1 MSSVASSP
9 ASGTP
14 TGTSA
19 AGRDVW
25 TVVLCW
31 ITVLL
36 EGYDLVVLGAII
48 PTLLKTRHLG
58 MTAGD
63 ATTVATLSLVGVA
76 IGAVLVGPLADRL
89 GRRLLLIGSV
99 VLFSVFTLLVP
110 LAGSV
115 AVFAVLRLVA
125 GLGLGACMPVSLTMM
140 AEHMPAHRRARAS
153 TLTMTGYHTG
163 AVITSLLALRVTEDW
178 EVLFY
183 VLGAAGLVVAVVQWF
198 RLPESEAFVRAR
210 EATGSGRV
218 PFGELLTPARLRAGI
233 GVWVASFMGLLLVY
247 GLNTWLPKLMN
258 DAGYPVPT
266 AVTQLL
272 VLNAGGVAGL
282 VLGGFVADR
291 RGIKLTTLGWF
302 AASVVML
309 ACLGVRMDSDLLLD
323 TVVFLT
329 GVFVFSAQVLVY
341 AYVTHFYPA
350 SVRGTALGS
359 ASGIGRI
366 GSIVGPS
373 VTGALVTAG
382 IGHPWGFY
390 FFAAVAVL
398 AFLAVLTLPAR
409 AAEEPGT
416 EPAGR
421 RARWS
426 LRARTRGRAA
436 GGPS

>member
-1 MSSVASSP
+1 MASVTSSRTSP
-9 ASGTP
+9 AP
-14 TGTSA
+14 AASA
-19 AGRDVW
+19 PGRDRW

-48 PTLLKTRHLG
+48 PTLLKTHHLG

-76 IGAVLVGPLADRL
+76 IGAVCVGPLADRL
-89 GRRLLLIGSV
+89 GRRKLLIGSV
-99 VLFSVFTLLVP
+99 VVFSLFTLLVP

-115 AVFAVLRLVA
+115 AMFAALRLVA

-140 AEHMPAHRRARAS
+140 AEHMPADRRARAS

-163 AVITSLLALRVTEDW
+163 AVVTSLLALKVTDDW

-183 VLGAAGLVVAVVQWF
+183 LLGVVGFVVAAVQWF
-198 RLPESEAFVRAR
+198 KLPESQAFVRAKENQDR
-210 EATGSGRV
+210 RV
-218 PFGELLTPARLRAGI
+218 PFTELLKPAYLRAGI
-233 GVWVASFMGLLLVY
+233 GIWVASFMGLLLVY

-272 VLNAGGVAGL
+272 VLNVGGVVGL
-282 VLGGFVADR
+282 VLGGWVADR
-291 RGIKLTTLGWF
+291 RGIKITTLGWF
-302 AASVVML
+302 AVSVAML
-309 ACLGVRMDSDLLLD
+309 ACLSVKMDSDLLLD
-323 TVVFLT
+323 AVVFLT

-341 AYVTHFYPA
+341 AYVTSYYPA

-359 ASGIGRI
+359 ASGIGRL

-373 VTGALVTAG
+373 ITGALVASG
-382 IGHPWGFY
+382 VGHPWGFY

-398 AFLAVLTLPAR
+398 GFLAVLTLPRPAPQ
-409 AAEEPGT
+409 EVTPGV
-416 EPAGR
+416 
-421 RARWS
+421 
-426 LRARTRGRAA
+426 
-436 GGPS
+436 

>member
-1 MSSVASSP
+1 
-9 ASGTP
+9 
-14 TGTSA
+14 
-19 AGRDVW
+19 
-25 TVVLCW
+25 VVLCW

-48 PTLLKTRHLG
+48 PTLLKTHHLG

-76 IGAVLVGPLADRL
+76 IGAVCVGPLADRL
-89 GRRLLLIGSV
+89 GRRKLLIGSV
-99 VLFSVFTLLVP
+99 VVFSLFTVLVP

-115 AVFAVLRLVA
+115 AMFAALRLAA

-140 AEHMPAHRRARAS
+140 AERMPADRRARAS

-163 AVITSLLALRVTEDW
+163 AVVTSLLALKVTDDW

-183 VLGAAGLVVAVVQWF
+183 LLGAVGFVVAGIQWF
-198 RLPESEAFVRAR
+198 KLPESQAFVRAKENQDR
-210 EATGSGRV
+210 RV
-218 PFGELLTPARLRAGI
+218 PFTELLKPAYLRAGI
-233 GVWVASFMGLLLVY
+233 GIWVASFMGLLLVY

-272 VLNAGGVAGL
+272 VLNVGGVVGL
-282 VLGGFVADR
+282 VLGGWVADR
-291 RGIKLTTLGWF
+291 RGIKITTLGWF
-302 AASVVML
+302 AVSVAML
-309 ACLGVRMDSDLLLD
+309 ACLSVKMDSDLMLNA
-323 TVVFLT
+323 VVFLT

-341 AYVTHFYPA
+341 AYVTSYYPA
-350 SVRGTALGS
+350 PVRGTALGS
-359 ASGIGRI
+359 ASGIGRL

-373 VTGALVTAG
+373 ITGALVASG

-398 AFLAVLTLPAR
+398 GFLAVLTLPRPAP
-409 AAEEPGT
+409 EEVT
-416 EPAGR
+416 PAG
-421 RARWS
+421 
-426 LRARTRGRAA
+426 
-436 GGPS
+436 

>member
-1 MSSVASSP
+1 MTSTAPSP
-9 ASGTP
+9 ASVTA
-14 TGTSA
+14 SA
-19 AGRDVW
+19 PPAGRGVW

-31 ITVLL
+31 ITVML

-48 PTLLKTRHLG
+48 PVLLRTHHLG

-63 ATTVATLSLVGVA
+63 ATTIATLSLVGVA
-76 IGAVLVGPLADRL
+76 IGAVCVGPLADRL

-115 AVFAVLRLVA
+115 TVFALLRLVA

-140 AEHMPAHRRARAS
+140 AEHMPASRRARAS

-163 AVITSLLALRVTEDW
+163 AVITSLLALQVTDDW
-178 EVLFY
+178 EILFY
-183 VLGAAGLVVAVVQWF
+183 VLGAAGLVIAAIQWF
-198 RLPESEAFVRAR
+198 RLPESEAFTQAGKSSAAR
-210 EATGSGRV
+210 RV
-218 PFGELLTPARLRAGI
+218 PFTDLLKPAYLRAGI

-272 VLNAGGVAGL
+272 ILNVGGVVGL
-282 VLGGFVADR
+282 ILGGAVADR
-291 RGIKLTTLGWF
+291 RGIKGTTLAWF
-302 AASVVML
+302 AVSVLML
-309 ACLGVRMDSDLLLD
+309 ACLSVKMDSDLLLD

-350 SVRGTALGS
+350 AVRGTALGS

-373 VTGALVTAG
+373 ITGALVTAG

-398 AFLAVLTLPAR
+398 GFAAVLTLP
-409 AAEEPGT
+409 
-416 EPAGR
+416 R
-421 RARWS
+421 RAPQPV
-426 LRARTRGRAA
+426 A
-436 GGPS
+436 

>member
-1 MSSVASSP
+1 MTSTAPSP
-9 ASGTP
+9 ASATA
-14 TGTSA
+14 SA
-19 AGRDVW
+19 PPAGRGVW

-31 ITVLL
+31 ITVML

-48 PTLLKTRHLG
+48 PVLLRTHHLG

-63 ATTVATLSLVGVA
+63 ATTIATLSLVGVA
-76 IGAVLVGPLADRL
+76 IGAVCVGPLADRL

-115 AVFAVLRLVA
+115 TVFALLRLVA

-140 AEHMPAHRRARAS
+140 AEHMPASRRARAS

-163 AVITSLLALRVTEDW
+163 AVITSLLALQVTDDW
-178 EVLFY
+178 EILFY
-183 VLGAAGLVVAVVQWF
+183 VLGAAGLVIAAIQWF
-198 RLPESEAFVRAR
+198 RLPESEAFTQAEKSSAAR
-210 EATGSGRV
+210 RV
-218 PFGELLTPARLRAGI
+218 PFTDLLKPAYLRAGI

-272 VLNAGGVAGL
+272 ILNVGGVVGL
-282 VLGGFVADR
+282 ILGGAVADR
-291 RGIKLTTLGWF
+291 RGIKGTTLAWF
-302 AASVVML
+302 AVSVLML
-309 ACLGVRMDSDLLLD
+309 ACLSVKMDSDLLLD
-323 TVVFLT
+323 AVVFLT

-350 SVRGTALGS
+350 AVRGTALGS

-373 VTGALVTAG
+373 ITGALVTAG

-398 AFLAVLTLPAR
+398 GFAAVLTLP
-409 AAEEPGT
+409 
-416 EPAGR
+416 R
-421 RARWS
+421 RAPQPV
-426 LRARTRGRAA
+426 A
-436 GGPS
+436 

>member
-1 MSSVASSP
+1 MTSTVPSRTPARTA
-9 ASGTP
+9 ASG
-14 TGTSA
+14 
-19 AGRDVW
+19 R
-25 TVVLCW
+25 TVRTMVLCW
-31 ITVLL
+31 ITVML

-48 PTLLKTRHLG
+48 PTLLKTHHLG

-63 ATTVATLSLVGVA
+63 ATTIATLSLVGVA
-76 IGAVLVGPLADRL
+76 IGAVCVGPLADRL
-89 GRRLLLIGSV
+89 GRRLLLIASV
-99 VLFSVFTLLVP
+99 LLFSVFTLLVP

-115 AVFAVLRLVA
+115 TVFALLRLAA

-163 AVITSLLALRVTEDW
+163 AVITSLLALRVTDDW
-178 EVLFY
+178 KILFY
-183 VLGAAGLVVAVVQWF
+183 VLGAAGLVVAAVQWF
-198 RLPESEAFVRAR
+198 LLPESEAFVRAR
-210 EATGSGRV
+210 ETDGDGASRV
-218 PFGELLTPARLRAGI
+218 PFTELLRPAYLRAAI

-272 VLNAGGVAGL
+272 VLNVGGVVGL
-282 VLGGFVADR
+282 LVGGYVADR
-291 RGIKLTTLGWF
+291 RGIKGTTVAWF
-302 AASVVML
+302 AVSVLML
-309 ACLGVRMDSDLLLD
+309 ACLSVRMHNDLLLD
-323 TVVFLT
+323 LVVLLT

-341 AYVTHFYPA
+341 AYVTDFCPA
-350 SVRGTALGS
+350 AVRGTALGS

-390 FFAAVAVL
+390 FFALVAVL
-398 AFLAVLTLPAR
+398 GCAAVLTLPR
-409 AAEEPGT
+409 ATAK
-416 EPAGR
+416 AG
-421 RARWS
+421 
-426 LRARTRGRAA
+426 
-436 GGPS
+436 

>member
-1 MSSVASSP
+1 MTSVVSSN
-9 ASGTP
+9 ASGTTRR
-14 TGTSA
+14 TGTD
-19 AGRDVW
+19 RRNVW

-31 ITVLL
+31 ITVML

-48 PTLLKTRHLG
+48 PTLLKTHHLG

-115 AVFAVLRLVA
+115 TMFAVLRLIA

-140 AEHMPAHRRARAS
+140 SEHMPAERRARAS

-163 AVITSLLALRVTEDW
+163 AVITSLLALQVTTNW
-178 EVLFY
+178 QVLFY
-183 VLGAAGLVVAVVQWF
+183 VLGGAGLVVAVVQWF
-198 RLPESEAFVRAR
+198 RLPESEAFVRAK
-210 EATGSGRV
+210 EAPASSRV
-218 PFGELLTPARLRAGI
+218 PFTELLKPAYLRAGI
-233 GVWVASFMGLLLVY
+233 GIWVASFMGLLLVY

-272 VLNAGGVAGL
+272 VLNVGGVAGL

-291 RGIKLTTLGWF
+291 RGIKLTTLAWF
-302 AASVVML
+302 AVSVAML
-309 ACLGVRMDSDLLLD
+309 ACLSITMHSDLLLN
-323 TVVFLT
+323 TVVFFT

-350 SVRGTALGS
+350 PVRGTALGS

-373 VTGALVTAG
+373 ITGALVAAG

-398 AFLAVLTLPAR
+398 GFVAVLTLPGR
-409 AAEEPGT
+409 AGPGQHEAL
-416 EPAGR
+416 EPA
-421 RARWS
+421 A
-426 LRARTRGRAA
+426 
-436 GGPS
+436 

>member
-1 MSSVASSP
+1 MASIASSN
-9 ASGTP
+9 ASGTTAG
-14 TGTSA
+14 TGT
-19 AGRDVW
+19 AGRNLW

-115 AVFAVLRLVA
+115 TTFALLRLAA

-140 AEHMPAHRRARAS
+140 AEHMPADRRARAS

-163 AVITSLLALRVTEDW
+163 AVITSLLALRVTDDW

-183 VLGAAGLVVAVVQWF
+183 VLGVAGLVVAVVQWF
-198 RLPESEAFVRAR
+198 RLPESEAFVRAK
-210 EATGSGRV
+210 EAPGAERV
-218 PFGELLTPARLRAGI
+218 PFAELLKPAYLRAGI
-233 GVWVASFMGLLLVY
+233 GIWVASFMGLLLVY

-272 VLNAGGVAGL
+272 VLNVGGVAGL

-302 AASVVML
+302 AVSVGML
-309 ACLGVRMDSDLLLD
+309 ACLSVKMDSDLLLD

-373 VTGALVTAG
+373 VTGALVSAG

-390 FFAAVAVL
+390 FFATVAVL

-409 AAEEPGT
+409 PPQEATSEPT
-416 EPAGR
+416 A
-421 RARWS
+421 
-426 LRARTRGRAA
+426 
-436 GGPS
+436 

>member
-1 MSSVASSP
+1 MTSTVPSHAP
-9 ASGTP
+9 ARTTASG
-14 TGTSA
+14 
-19 AGRDVW
+19 RNVW

-31 ITVLL
+31 ITVML

-48 PTLLKTRHLG
+48 PTLLKTHHLG

-63 ATTVATLSLVGVA
+63 ATTIATLSLVGVA
-76 IGAVLVGPLADRL
+76 IGAVCVGPLADRL
-89 GRRLLLIGSV
+89 GRRLLLIASV
-99 VLFSVFTLLVP
+99 LLFSVFTLLVP

-115 AVFAVLRLVA
+115 TMFALLRLVA

-163 AVITSLLALRVTEDW
+163 AVITSLLALQVTDDW
-178 EVLFY
+178 KILFY
-183 VLGAAGLVVAVVQWF
+183 VLGAAGLVIAAVQWF
-198 RLPESEAFVRAR
+198 RLPESEAFVRTR
-210 EATGSGRV
+210 ETDGDGAARV
-218 PFGELLTPARLRAGI
+218 PFTELLKPAYLRAGI

-272 VLNAGGVAGL
+272 VLNVGGVVGL
-282 VLGGFVADR
+282 LVGGWVADR
-291 RGIKLTTLGWF
+291 RGIKGTTVVWF
-302 AASVVML
+302 AVSVLML
-309 ACLGVRMDSDLLLD
+309 ACLSVRMHNDLLLD
-323 TVVFLT
+323 LVVLLT

-341 AYVTHFYPA
+341 AYVTDFYPA
-350 SVRGTALGS
+350 AVRGTALGS

-390 FFAAVAVL
+390 FFAMVAVL
-398 AFLAVLTLPAR
+398 GCAAVLTLPR
-409 AAEEPGT
+409 AAAK
-416 EPAGR
+416 AG
-421 RARWS
+421 
-426 LRARTRGRAA
+426 
-436 GGPS
+436 

>member
-1 MSSVASSP
+1 MRSVTSSRTP
-9 ASGTP
+9 AP
-14 TGTSA
+14 
-19 AGRDVW
+19 AGSRGRGAW
-25 TVVLCW
+25 TVALCW
-31 ITVLL
+31 ITVML

-48 PTLLKTRHLG
+48 PTLLKTHHLG

-63 ATTVATLSLVGVA
+63 ATTIATLSLVGVA
-76 IGAVLVGPLADRL
+76 IGAVCVGPLADRL

-99 VLFSVFTLLVP
+99 VVFSLFTLLVP

-115 AVFAVLRLVA
+115 TMFAVLRLLA

-140 AEHMPAHRRARAS
+140 AEHMPASRRARAS

-163 AVITSLLALRVTEDW
+163 AVITSLLALQVTDDW
-178 EVLFY
+178 EILFY
-183 VLGAAGLVVAVVQWF
+183 VLGVAGFAVAVIQWF

-210 EATGSGRV
+210 QSAGAPRV
-218 PFGELLTPARLRAGI
+218 PFTELLKPAYLRAGI
-233 GVWVASFMGLLLVY
+233 GIWVASFMGLLLVY

-272 VLNAGGVAGL
+272 VLNIGGVAGL

-291 RGIKLTTLGWF
+291 RGIKGTTLGWF
-302 AASVVML
+302 GVSVVML
-309 ACLGVRMDSDLLLD
+309 ACLSVKMDSDLLLN

-341 AYVTHFYPA
+341 AYVTNFYPA
-350 SVRGTALGS
+350 AVRGTALGS

-373 VTGALVTAG
+373 ITGALVTAG

-390 FFAAVAVL
+390 FFAAIAVL
-398 AFLAVLTLPAR
+398 AFLAVLTLPR
-409 AAEEPGT
+409 RAEEAPQAPGT
-416 EPAGR
+416 PETPAEG
-421 RARWS
+421 
-426 LRARTRGRAA
+426 AA
-436 GGPS
+436 ATA

>member
-1 MSSVASSP
+1 MPAASSATP
-9 ASGTP
+9 AP
-14 TGTSA
+14 TGTDS
-19 AGRDVW
+19 GRDLW
-25 TVVLCW
+25 TVALCW
-31 ITVLL
+31 ITVML

-48 PTLLKTRHLG
+48 PTLLKTHHLG

-76 IGAVLVGPLADRL
+76 IGAVAVGPLADRF
-89 GRRLLLIGSV
+89 GRRLMLIGSV

-115 AVFAVLRLVA
+115 AVFGLLRLIA

-140 AEHMPAHRRARAS
+140 SEHMPATRRARAS

-163 AVITSLLALRVTEDW
+163 AVITSLLALKVTDNW
-178 EVLFY
+178 QVLFY
-183 VLGAAGLVVAVVQWF
+183 VLGVAGLLIAVVQWF
-198 RLPESEAFVRAR
+198 RLPESTVFTQAR
-210 EATGSGRV
+210 TGGDAQKV
-218 PFGELLTPARLRAGI
+218 PFTELLRPNYLRAGI
-233 GVWVASFMGLLLVY
+233 GVWAASFMGLLLVY

-272 VLNAGGVAGL
+272 VLNAGGVLGL

-291 RGIKLTTLGWF
+291 RGIKGTALVWF
-302 AASVVML
+302 AVSVVML
-309 ACLGVRMDSDLLLD
+309 AALSVKMDSDLLLN

-341 AYVTHFYPA
+341 AYVTNFYPA
-350 SVRGTALGS
+350 ALRGTALGS

-366 GSIVGPS
+366 GSIVGPTI
-373 VTGALVTAG
+373 TGALVTAG

-398 AFLAVLTLPAR
+398 AFAAVLTLPRTTA
-409 AAEEPGT
+409 GH
-416 EPAGR
+416 PAG
-421 RARWS
+421 A
-426 LRARTRGRAA
+426 TAA
-436 GGPS
+436 APLPNGEATAH

>member
-1 MSSVASSP
+1 MTPITSPDTAGTASTAG
-9 ASGTP
+9 ASD
-14 TGTSA
+14 
-19 AGRDVW
+19 RNVW

-31 ITVLL
+31 ITVML

-58 MTAGD
+58 MTAAD

-76 IGAVLVGPLADRL
+76 IGAVLVGPLADRF

-99 VLFSVFTLLVP
+99 VEFSVFTLLVP
-110 LAGSV
+110 LATSV
-115 AVFAVLRLVA
+115 GMFAALRLVA
-125 GLGLGACMPVSLTMM
+125 GVGLGACMPASLTMM
-140 AEHMPAHRRARAS
+140 AEHMPAARRARAS

-163 AVITSLLALRVTEDW
+163 AVITSLLALQVTKNW
-178 EVLFY
+178 QVLFY
-183 VLGAAGLVVAVVQWF
+183 VLGVAGLLVAAIQWF
-198 RLPESEAFVRAR
+198 RLPESEAFVRAK
-210 EATGSGRV
+210 EAPASRRV
-218 PFGELLTPARLRAGI
+218 AFGELLKPAYLRAGI
-233 GVWVASFMGLLLVY
+233 GIWVASFMGLLLVY

-272 VLNAGGVAGL
+272 ILNVGGVAGL

-302 AASVVML
+302 AVSVAML
-309 ACLGVRMDSDLLLD
+309 ACLSIRMHSDLLLD

-341 AYVTHFYPA
+341 AYVTNFYPA
-350 SVRGTALGS
+350 DVRGTALGS

-373 VTGALVTAG
+373 ITGALVAAG

-390 FFAAVAVL
+390 FFAAVAV
-398 AFLAVLTLPAR
+398 AGFLAVLTLPGR
-409 AAEEPGT
+409 AAAAQT
-416 EPAGR
+416 EPAP
-421 RARWS
+421 
-426 LRARTRGRAA
+426 AA
-436 GGPS
+436 EAAQPAV

>member
-1 MSSVASSP
+1 MASTVSSADP
-9 ASGTP
+9 AT
-14 TGTSA
+14 TGTT
-19 AGRDVW
+19 GRNAW
-25 TVVLCW
+25 TVILCW

-48 PTLLKTRHLG
+48 PTLLKTHHLG

-63 ATTVATLSLVGVA
+63 ATTIATLSLVGVA
-76 IGAVLVGPLADRL
+76 IGAVCVGPLADRL

-99 VLFSVFTLLVP
+99 LLFSVFTLLVP

-115 AVFAVLRLVA
+115 AVFAILRLVA

-140 AEHMPAHRRARAS
+140 AEHMPAARRARAS

-163 AVITSLLALRVTEDW
+163 AVVTSLLALQVTDDW
-178 EVLFY
+178 QILFY
-183 VLGAAGLVVAVVQWF
+183 VLGAAGIAVAAVQWF
-198 RLPESEAFVRAR
+198 RLPESEAFVRAKR
-210 EATGSGRV
+210 APEARRV
-218 PFGELLTPARLRAGI
+218 AFTELLEPAYLRAGI

-272 VLNAGGVAGL
+272 VLNVGGVAGL

-291 RGIKLTTLGWF
+291 RGIKGTTLGWF
-302 AASVVML
+302 GVSVLML
-309 ACLGVRMDSDLLLD
+309 ACLSVKMHSDLMLD
-323 TVVFLT
+323 IVVFFT

-341 AYVTHFYPA
+341 AYVTHYYPA

-373 VTGALVTAG
+373 ITGALVTAG

-398 AFLAVLTLPAR
+398 GFLAVLTLP
-409 AAEEPGT
+409 
-416 EPAGR
+416 
-421 RARWS
+421 
-426 LRARTRGRAA
+426 RAA
-436 GGPS
+436 GSVPAAAE

>member
-1 MSSVASSP
+1 MASTVSSAAP
-9 ASGTP
+9 AT
-14 TGTSA
+14 TGTT
-19 AGRDVW
+19 GRNAW
-25 TVVLCW
+25 TVILCW

-48 PTLLKTRHLG
+48 PTLLKTHHLG

-63 ATTVATLSLVGVA
+63 ATTIATLSLVGVA
-76 IGAVLVGPLADRL
+76 IGAVCVGPLADRL

-99 VLFSVFTLLVP
+99 LLFSVFTLLVP

-115 AVFAVLRLVA
+115 AVFAILRLVA

-140 AEHMPAHRRARAS
+140 AEHMPAARRARAS

-163 AVITSLLALRVTEDW
+163 AVVTSLLALQVTDDW
-178 EVLFY
+178 QILFY
-183 VLGAAGLVVAVVQWF
+183 VLGAVGIAVAAVQWF
-198 RLPESEAFVRAR
+198 RLPESEAFVRAKQAP
-210 EATGSGRV
+210 EARRAAFT
-218 PFGELLTPARLRAGI
+218 ELLEPAHLRAGI

-272 VLNAGGVAGL
+272 ILNVGGVAGL

-291 RGIKLTTLGWF
+291 RGIKGTTLGWF
-302 AASVVML
+302 GVSVLML
-309 ACLGVRMDSDLLLD
+309 ACLSVKMHSDLMLD
-323 TVVFLT
+323 IVVFFT

-341 AYVTHFYPA
+341 AYVTHYYPA

-373 VTGALVTAG
+373 ITGALVTAG

-398 AFLAVLTLPAR
+398 GFLAVLTLP
-409 AAEEPGT
+409 
-416 EPAGR
+416 
-421 RARWS
+421 
-426 LRARTRGRAA
+426 RAA
-436 GGPS
+436 GRVPAAAE

>member
-1 MSSVASSP
+1 MTSTVPSHTT
-9 ASGTP
+9 SGRGT
-14 TGTSA
+14 TGRSA
-19 AGRDVW
+19 W

-48 PTLLKTRHLG
+48 PVLLRTHHLG

-63 ATTVATLSLVGVA
+63 ATTIATLSLVGVA
-76 IGAVLVGPLADRL
+76 IGAVCVGPLADRI
-89 GRRLLLIGSV
+89 GRRLLLISSV

-115 AVFAVLRLVA
+115 TMFAVLRLIA

-140 AEHMPAHRRARAS
+140 AEHMPPERRARAS

-163 AVITSLLALRVTEDW
+163 AVITSLLALQVTDDW
-178 EVLFY
+178 QILFY
-183 VLGAAGLVVAVVQWF
+183 VLGAVGLVVAVIQWF
-198 RLPESEAFVRAR
+198 RLPESEAFVRAK
-210 EATGSGRV
+210 EAEGAQRV
-218 PFGELLTPARLRAGI
+218 PFTELLKPAYLRAGI
-233 GVWVASFMGLLLVY
+233 GVWLASFMGLLLVY

-272 VLNAGGVAGL
+272 VLNIGGVVGL
-282 VLGGFVADR
+282 VLGGAVADR
-291 RGIKLTTLGWF
+291 RGIKGTTLGWF
-302 AASVVML
+302 AVSVVML
-309 ACLGVRMDSDLLLD
+309 ACLSVKMESDLLLD
-323 TVVFLT
+323 VVVFFT

-350 SVRGTALGS
+350 AVRGTALGS

-382 IGHPWGFY
+382 IGHPWGFW
-390 FFAAVAVL
+390 FFAAVAVC
-398 AFLAVLTLPAR
+398 AFAAVLILPR
-409 AAEEPGT
+409 GSAET
-416 EPAGR
+416 A
-421 RARWS
+421 
-426 LRARTRGRAA
+426 
-436 GGPS
+436 

>member
-1 MSSVASSP
+1 MSSITSSAAP
-9 ASGTP
+9 AQ
-14 TGTSA
+14 TGTDRRST
-19 AGRDVW
+19 W

-48 PTLLKTRHLG
+48 PTLLKTHHLG

-76 IGAVLVGPLADRL
+76 IGAVCVGPMADWL

-99 VLFSVFTLLVP
+99 VLFSLFTILVP

-115 AVFAVLRLVA
+115 TMFAVLRLIA
-125 GLGLGACMPVSLTMM
+125 GVGLGACMPVSLTMM
-140 AEHMPAHRRARAS
+140 AEHMPAARRARAS

-163 AVITSLLALRVTEDW
+163 AVITSLLALQVTDNW
-178 EVLFY
+178 EILFY
-183 VLGAAGLVVAVVQWF
+183 VLGVAGFVIAGIQWF
-198 RLPESEAFVRAR
+198 RLPESEAFVQAKQ
-210 EATGSGRV
+210 TSGAQRV
-218 PFGELLTPARLRAGI
+218 PFTELLKPAYLRAGI

-272 VLNAGGVAGL
+272 VLNVGGVVGL

-291 RGIKLTTLGWF
+291 RGIKGTTLGWF
-302 AASVVML
+302 GVSVVML
-309 ACLGVRMDSDLLLD
+309 ACLSIRMNSDLLLN

-341 AYVTHFYPA
+341 AYVTNFYPA

-359 ASGIGRI
+359 ASGIGRL

-373 VTGALVTAG
+373 ITGALVTAG

-398 AFLAVLTLPAR
+398 GFLAVLTLPRR
-409 AAEEPGT
+409 AGHAPAEAT
-416 EPAGR
+416 EPAV
-421 RARWS
+421 
-426 LRARTRGRAA
+426 
-436 GGPS
+436 

>member
-1 MSSVASSP
+1 MASSD
-9 ASGTP
+9 ASGTTSG
-14 TGTSA
+14 TGT
-19 AGRDVW
+19 AGRNLW

-115 AVFAVLRLVA
+115 TMFAVLRLTA

-140 AEHMPAHRRARAS
+140 AEHMPADRRARAS

-163 AVITSLLALRVTEDW
+163 AVITSLLALRVTDHW

-183 VLGAAGLVVAVVQWF
+183 VLGIAGLVVAVVQWF
-198 RLPESEAFVRAR
+198 RLPESEAFVHAK
-210 EATGSGRV
+210 EAPGAARV
-218 PFGELLTPARLRAGI
+218 PFTELLKPVHLRAGI
-233 GVWVASFMGLLLVY
+233 GIWVASFMGLLLVY

-272 VLNAGGVAGL
+272 ILNVGGVAGL

-302 AASVVML
+302 AVSVGML
-309 ACLGVRMDSDLLLD
+309 ACLSVRMDSDLLLD

-341 AYVTHFYPA
+341 AYVTHYYPA

-373 VTGALVTAG
+373 ITGALVSAG

-390 FFAAVAVL
+390 FFAIVAVL

-409 AAEEPGT
+409 PPRDPAI
-416 EPAGR
+416 EPA
-421 RARWS
+421 A
-426 LRARTRGRAA
+426 
-436 GGPS
+436 